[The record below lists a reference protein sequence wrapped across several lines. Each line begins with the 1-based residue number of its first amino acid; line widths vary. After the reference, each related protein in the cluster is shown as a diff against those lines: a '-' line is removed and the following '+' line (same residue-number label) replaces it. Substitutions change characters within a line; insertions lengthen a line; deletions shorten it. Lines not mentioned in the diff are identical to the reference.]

1 MLRPRAR
8 PLTSRPLGQLLVQVP
23 QAPLEGRSLWAF
35 RAQGWLLGPRPALAA
50 EVRAPVFPPHR
61 GLSSVGPG
69 RGLRP
74 CQCRSGPTRTW
85 GTRSAAEAG
94 GSTHLPSHV
103 GNTGPRD
110 GAPGSSLPLD
120 LWAGRGRELGSG
132 ELDSSGACQ
141 LRQCP
146 GAVYSQAP
154 QAVEPSTAGSRRARE
169 PATPRAHVG
178 TTVPEPAA
186 QMSEGSGYSWTRRAC
201 FTPPGVLGGR
211 PPTRGPGQQQ
221 PGVTPRV
228 PSLCPGVGGAAA
240 SLPIHSQGLGSWD
253 DGLCRQQS

>member
-74 CQCRSGPTRTW
+74 CQCRSGPTCTW

-103 GNTGPRD
+103 GNRGHGTGHQ
-110 GAPGSSLPLD
+110 APPCPWTSGLGGGES
-120 LWAGRGRELGSG
+120 WVLGSWT
-132 ELDSSGACQ
+132 
-141 LRQCP
+141 
-146 GAVYSQAP
+146 
-154 QAVEPSTAGSRRARE
+154 AVEPVSSGSAQGPCIPRPPRPWTPQRLGLERACE

-221 PGVTPRV
+221 PGVTQRV

-240 SLPIHSQGLGSWD
+240 SLPIHSRGLGSWD